1 MSFLNAYS
9 LKKNLFEITG
19 RKVILRP
26 LQYSDWKAWADERK
40 KNKLYLQPWE
50 PLWSINELERSS
62 FVKRVRMF
70 ERLSHNDQAYSFLIY
85 KSDNE
90 DFIGE
95 VNISNV
101 QRGIIQSCTIGYWIA
116 KDCEGKGMMSESLEL
131 VKEFIF
137 NELKLHRIEAACLP
151 HNMPSLK
158 VLLKNGFIKEGT
170 ARKLLKIN
178 DKWQDHTVL
187 SFILD
192 DFKKL
197 K

>member
-19 RKVILRP
+19 QKVILRP
-26 LQYSDWKAWADERK
+26 PQYSDWKAWADERK

-70 ERLSHNDQAYSFLIY
+70 ERLSHNDQAYSFLIF

-116 KDCEGKGMMSESLEL
+116 KDCEGKGIMSESLEL

-158 VLLKNGFIKEGT
+158 LLLKNGFIKEGT

>member
-19 RKVILRP
+19 QKVLLRP
-26 LQYSDWKAWADERK
+26 PQYSDWRSWADERK
-40 KNKLYLQPWE
+40 KNELYLQPWE

-70 ERLSHNDQAYSFLIY
+70 ERLSHNDQAYSFLIF
-85 KSDNE
+85 KSDSG

-101 QRGIIQSCTIGYWIA
+101 QRGIIQSCSIGYWIA

-131 VKEFIF
+131 IKEFIF
-137 NELKLHRIEAACLP
+137 NELKLHLIEAVCLP
-151 HNMPSLK
+151 YNKPSLK

-187 SFILD
+187 SFIVD

>member
-9 LKKNLFEITG
+9 LKKNLFEIIG
-19 RKVILRP
+19 QKVILRP
-26 LQYSDWKAWADERK
+26 PQYSDWKAWADERK

-70 ERLSHNDQAYSFLIY
+70 ERLSHNDQAYSFLIFT
-85 KSDNE
+85 SDNE

>member
-19 RKVILRP
+19 QKVILRP
-26 LQYSDWKAWADERK
+26 PQHSDWKAWADERK

-70 ERLSHNDQAYSFLIY
+70 ERLSHNDQAYSFLIFT
-85 KSDNE
+85 SDNE

>member
-19 RKVILRP
+19 QKVILRP
-26 LQYSDWKAWADERK
+26 PQYSDWKAWADERK

-70 ERLSHNDQAYSFLIY
+70 ERLSHNDQAYSFLIFT
-85 KSDNE
+85 SDNE

-116 KDCEGKGMMSESLEL
+116 KDCEGKGMMSEPLEL

-151 HNMPSLK
+151 HNMPSIK

-187 SFILD
+187 SFIHD

>member
-19 RKVILRP
+19 QKVILRP
-26 LQYSDWKAWADERK
+26 PQYSDWKAWADERK

-116 KDCEGKGMMSESLEL
+116 KDCEGKGMMSETLEL

-158 VLLKNGFIKEGT
+158 LLLKNGFIKEGT

>member
-9 LKKNLFEITG
+9 LKKNQFEITG
-19 RKVILRP
+19 QKVILRP
-26 LQYSDWKAWADERK
+26 PQYSDWKVWADERK

>member
-19 RKVILRP
+19 QKVILRP
-26 LQYSDWKAWADERK
+26 PQYSDWKVWADERK

-70 ERLSHNDQAYSFLIY
+70 ERLSHNDQAYSFLIFT
-85 KSDNE
+85 SDNE

>member
-26 LQYSDWKAWADERK
+26 PQYSDWKAWADERK

-70 ERLSHNDQAYSFLIY
+70 ERLSHNDQAYSFLIFT
-85 KSDNE
+85 SDNE

-178 DKWQDHTVL
+178 DKWQDHIVL

>member
-19 RKVILRP
+19 QKVILRP
-26 LQYSDWKAWADERK
+26 PQYSDWKAWADERK

-192 DFKKL
+192 DFKKS

>member
-19 RKVILRP
+19 QKVILRP
-26 LQYSDWKAWADERK
+26 PQYSDWKAWADERK

-50 PLWSINELERSS
+50 PLWSINELDRSS

-192 DFKKL
+192 DFKKS

>member
-26 LQYSDWKAWADERK
+26 PQYSDWKAWADERK

-70 ERLSHNDQAYSFLIY
+70 ERLSHNDQAYSFLIFT
-85 KSDNE
+85 SDNE

-116 KDCEGKGMMSESLEL
+116 KNCEGKGMMSESLEL

>member
-19 RKVILRP
+19 QKVILRP
-26 LQYSDWKAWADERK
+26 PQYSDWKAWADERE

-70 ERLSHNDQAYSFLIY
+70 ERLSHNDQAYSFLIFT
-85 KSDNE
+85 SDNE

-187 SFILD
+187 SFIID

>member
-26 LQYSDWKAWADERK
+26 PQYSDWKAWADERK

-70 ERLSHNDQAYSFLIY
+70 ERLSHNDQAYSFLIF

>member
-19 RKVILRP
+19 QKVLLRP
-26 LQYSDWKAWADERK
+26 PQYSDWRSWADERK
-40 KNKLYLQPWE
+40 KNELYLQPWE

-70 ERLSHNDQAYSFLIY
+70 ERLSHNDQAYSFLIF
-85 KSDNE
+85 KSNSG

-101 QRGIIQSCTIGYWIA
+101 QRGIIQSCSIGYWIA

-131 VKEFIF
+131 IKEFIF
-137 NELKLHRIEAACLP
+137 NELKLHRIEAVCLP
-151 HNMPSLK
+151 YNKPSLK

-187 SFILD
+187 SFIVD

>member
-19 RKVILRP
+19 QKVILRP
-26 LQYSDWKAWADERK
+26 PQYSDWKAWADERK

-70 ERLSHNDQAYSFLIY
+70 ERLSHNDQAYSFLIF

-101 QRGIIQSCTIGYWIA
+101 QRGIIQSCSIGYWIA

-178 DKWQDHTVL
+178 DKWQDHIVL

>member
-19 RKVILRP
+19 QKVILRP
-26 LQYSDWKAWADERK
+26 PQYSDWKAWADERK

>member
-19 RKVILRP
+19 QKVILRP
-26 LQYSDWKAWADERK
+26 PQYSDWKAWADERK

-131 VKEFIF
+131 VKKFIF

-151 HNMPSLK
+151 HNIPSLK
-158 VLLKNGFIKEGT
+158 LLLKNGFIKEGT

-192 DFKKL
+192 DFKKS

>member
-19 RKVILRP
+19 QKVILRP
-26 LQYSDWKAWADERK
+26 PQYSDWKAWADERK

-158 VLLKNGFIKEGT
+158 LLLKNGFIKEGT

>member
-19 RKVILRP
+19 QKVILRP
-26 LQYSDWKAWADERK
+26 PQYSDWKAWADERK

-70 ERLSHNDQAYSFLIY
+70 ERLSHNDQAYSFLIFT
-85 KSDNE
+85 SDNE

-151 HNMPSLK
+151 HNIPSLK
-158 VLLKNGFIKEGT
+158 LLLKNGFIKEGT

-192 DFKKL
+192 DFKKS

>member
-19 RKVILRP
+19 QKVILRP
-26 LQYSDWKAWADERK
+26 PQYSDWKAWADERK

-62 FVKRVRMF
+62 FVKRVRML
-70 ERLSHNDQAYSFLIY
+70 ERLSHNDQAYSFLIFT
-85 KSDNE
+85 SDNE

-101 QRGIIQSCTIGYWIA
+101 QRGIIQSCSIGYWIA

>member
-9 LKKNLFEITG
+9 LKKNQFEITG
-19 RKVILRP
+19 QKVILRP
-26 LQYSDWKAWADERK
+26 PQYSDWKAWADERK

-70 ERLSHNDQAYSFLIY
+70 ERLSHNDQAYSFLIF

-178 DKWQDHTVL
+178 DKWEDHTVL

>member
-9 LKKNLFEITG
+9 LKKNQFEITG
-19 RKVILRP
+19 QKVILRP
-26 LQYSDWKAWADERK
+26 PQYSDWKAWADERK

>member
-26 LQYSDWKAWADERK
+26 PQYSDWKAWADERK

-151 HNMPSLK
+151 HNIPSLK
-158 VLLKNGFIKEGT
+158 LLLKNGFIKEGT

>member
-19 RKVILRP
+19 QKVILRP
-26 LQYSDWKAWADERK
+26 PQYSDWKSWADERK

-158 VLLKNGFIKEGT
+158 VLLKNGVIEEGT

>member
-26 LQYSDWKAWADERK
+26 PQYSDWKAWADERK

-70 ERLSHNDQAYSFLIY
+70 ERLSHNDQAYSFLIFT
-85 KSDNE
+85 SDNE

-131 VKEFIF
+131 VKKFIF

-151 HNMPSLK
+151 HNIPSLK
-158 VLLKNGFIKEGT
+158 LLLKNGFIKEGT

-192 DFKKL
+192 DFKKS

>member
-9 LKKNLFEITG
+9 LKKNQFEITSQ
-19 RKVILRP
+19 KVTLRP
-26 LQYSDWKAWADERK
+26 PQYSDWKAWADERK

-70 ERLSHNDQAYSFLIY
+70 ERLSHNDQAYSFLIFT
-85 KSDNE
+85 SDNE

-151 HNMPSLK
+151 HNIPSLK
-158 VLLKNGFIKEGT
+158 LLLKNGFIKEGT

-192 DFKKL
+192 DFKKS

>member
-19 RKVILRP
+19 QKIILRP
-26 LQYSDWKAWADERK
+26 PQYSDWKAWADERK

-70 ERLSHNDQAYSFLIY
+70 ERLSHNDQAYSFLIF

-131 VKEFIF
+131 VKKFIF

-151 HNMPSLK
+151 HNKPSLK

-187 SFILD
+187 SFIVD

>member
-9 LKKNLFEITG
+9 LKKNQFEITG
-19 RKVILRP
+19 QKVILRP
-26 LQYSDWKAWADERK
+26 PQYSDWKVWADERK

-158 VLLKNGFIKEGT
+158 LLLKNGFIKEGT

-192 DFKKL
+192 DFKKS

>member
-19 RKVILRP
+19 QKVILRP
-26 LQYSDWKAWADERK
+26 PQYSDWKAWADERK

-70 ERLSHNDQAYSFLIY
+70 ERLSHNDQAYSFLIF

-116 KDCEGKGMMSESLEL
+116 KDCEGKGIMSESLEL

-151 HNMPSLK
+151 HNMSSLK

-187 SFILD
+187 SFIID

>member
-19 RKVILRP
+19 QKVILRP
-26 LQYSDWKAWADERK
+26 PQYSDWKAWADERK

-70 ERLSHNDQAYSFLIY
+70 ERLSHNDQAYSFLIFT
-85 KSDNE
+85 SDNE

-187 SFILD
+187 SFIID
-192 DFKKL
+192 DFKN
-197 K
+197 

>member
-19 RKVILRP
+19 QKVILHP
-26 LQYSDWKAWADERK
+26 PQYSDWKAWADERK

-70 ERLSHNDQAYSFLIY
+70 ERLSHNDQAYSFLIFT
-85 KSDNE
+85 SDNE

-116 KDCEGKGMMSESLEL
+116 KDCEGKGMMSESLGL

>member
-26 LQYSDWKAWADERK
+26 PQYSDWKAWADERK

-70 ERLSHNDQAYSFLIY
+70 ERLSHNDQAYSFLIFT
-85 KSDNE
+85 SDNE

-116 KDCEGKGMMSESLEL
+116 KNCEGKGMMSESLEL

-192 DFKKL
+192 DFK
-197 K
+197 

>member
-19 RKVILRP
+19 QKVILRP
-26 LQYSDWKAWADERK
+26 PQYSDWKAWADERK

-70 ERLSHNDQAYSFLIY
+70 ERLSHNDQAYSFLIFT
-85 KSDNE
+85 SDNE

-187 SFILD
+187 SFIVD

>member
-9 LKKNLFEITG
+9 LKKNQFEITSQ
-19 RKVILRP
+19 KVTLRP
-26 LQYSDWKAWADERK
+26 PQYSDWKAWADERK

-151 HNMPSLK
+151 HNIPSLK

-192 DFKKL
+192 DFKKS